1 MNNTSSIQPAQVM
14 RQRGA
19 SLLVVLIIL
28 IVITLI
34 GLASIRG
41 TLLRERMS
49 GNMYDRSLAFQ
60 SAESALREAEV
71 AVRAAVVAGGSI
83 GVDCSVASTSCP
95 IPPASTYTGG
105 GAGWV
110 NGTATQTLAAGRP
123 QYYIQYLG
131 QRESTDELQQ
141 NQSANAN
148 QYGGGGGVTLESFY
162 RIIARSHDPAAVAD
176 RAVVVLQSN
185 ITVK

>member
-1 MNNTSSIQPAQVM
+1 MKSIHYQPVQAL

-28 IVITLI
+28 VVITLI

-71 AVRAAVVAGGSI
+71 AVRVAVVSGSSI
-83 GVDCSVASTSCP
+83 GVDCSLPSASCP
-95 IPPASTYTGG
+95 IPPTNTYAGG
-105 GAGWV
+105 GAGWID
-110 NGTATQTLAAGRP
+110 GTATQALAAGQP

-162 RIIARSHDPAAVAD
+162 RIIARSQDPAAATD

>member
-1 MNNTSSIQPAQVM
+1 MNIYECLGA
-14 RQRGA
+14 RRARERGA
-19 SLLVVLIIL
+19 SLLVVLLIL

-71 AVRAAVVAGGSI
+71 AVRAAVVAGNLI
-83 GVDCSVASTSCP
+83 GVNCSVAATACP
-95 IPPASTYTGG
+95 IPPVSTYTGG

-110 NGTATQTLAAGRP
+110 DGTATQAQAAGRP
-123 QYYIQYLG
+123 QYFVQYLG

-162 RIIARSHDPAAVAD
+162 RIIARSHDPAAVND

-185 ITVK
+185 ITVR

>member
-1 MNNTSSIQPAQVM
+1 MNTRHHLRTSVL

-28 IVITLI
+28 VVITLI

-41 TLLRERMS
+41 TLLRERLS

-71 AVRAAVVAGGSI
+71 AVRAAVVGGSSI
-83 GVDCSVASTSCP
+83 GVDCSLPATACP
-95 IPPASTYTGG
+95 IPPANTYAGG
-105 GAGWV
+105 GAGWI
-110 NGTATQTLAAGRP
+110 NGTATQTLAAGQP
-123 QYYIQYLG
+123 QYYVQYLG

-162 RIIARSHDPAAVAD
+162 RIIARSHDPAVVTD